1 MPAPV
6 DKGAVPKRKLIPPP
20 SRPGSR
26 SRSTTAVSTVED
38 GILKTREQNIETK
51 VEYHPHPEPEPA
63 RKKRKTSSP
72 ALDEEE
78 EFKED
83 DEDLADPGVYDED
96 GQEVLLSSGR
106 KGTRMQS
113 PKRAIRAKD
122 EGWTDLDAEDE
133 GDPAMVAEYVV
144 DAFKYMLAIE
154 VSQLGLIE
162 GIHADHQPSTMP
174 AADYMEKQVELKW
187 QMRTVLMD
195 WIIEVHSKFRLLPET
210 LFIATNLIDRFLSH
224 RVVSVEKIQLVGIT
238 ALFVASKYEEVMC
251 PSIMHFLNMADGGYD
266 VNEMLKAE
274 RYLLQTLDFD
284 MSYPNPLHFLRRI
297 SKADGYDIQTRT
309 VSKYLIEI
317 GCLES
322 RLLQFTPSMLAASAM
337 YLARLCLERGDWVCP
352 LFLLP
357 CPPSSLA
364 SPSPSRLPPLFQVW
378 N

>member
-1 MPAPV
+1 
-6 DKGAVPKRKLIPPP
+6 
-20 SRPGSR
+20 
-26 SRSTTAVSTVED
+26 
-38 GILKTREQNIETK
+38 
-51 VEYHPHPEPEPA
+51 
-63 RKKRKTSSP
+63 
-72 ALDEEE
+72 
-78 EFKED
+78 
-83 DEDLADPGVYDED
+83 
-96 GQEVLLSSGR
+96 
-106 KGTRMQS
+106 
-113 PKRAIRAKD
+113 
-122 EGWTDLDAEDE
+122 
-133 GDPAMVAEYVV
+133 
-144 DAFKYMLAIE
+144 
-154 VSQLGLIE
+154 
-162 GIHADHQPSTMP
+162 MP

-309 VSKYLIEI
+309 VSKYFIEI

-322 RLLQFTPSMLAASAM
+322 RLLAFTPSMLAASAM
-337 YLARLCLERGDWVCP
+337 YLARLCLERGEWVSVSTSAILKSVHP
-352 LFLLP
+352 HP
-357 CPPSSLA
+357 HIKIMIIY
-364 SPSPSRLPPLFQVW
+364 PPLVTR
-378 N
+378 

>member
-1 MPAPV
+1 
-6 DKGAVPKRKLIPPP
+6 
-20 SRPGSR
+20 
-26 SRSTTAVSTVED
+26 
-38 GILKTREQNIETK
+38 
-51 VEYHPHPEPEPA
+51 
-63 RKKRKTSSP
+63 
-72 ALDEEE
+72 
-78 EFKED
+78 
-83 DEDLADPGVYDED
+83 
-96 GQEVLLSSGR
+96 
-106 KGTRMQS
+106 
-113 PKRAIRAKD
+113 
-122 EGWTDLDAEDE
+122 
-133 GDPAMVAEYVV
+133 
-144 DAFKYMLAIE
+144 
-154 VSQLGLIE
+154 
-162 GIHADHQPSTMP
+162 MP

-357 CPPSSLA
+357 CPPSSLS
-364 SPSPSRLPPLFQVW
+364 SPSPSRTPSPRPSMELTTRHPT
-378 N
+378 

>member
-1 MPAPV
+1 
-6 DKGAVPKRKLIPPP
+6 
-20 SRPGSR
+20 
-26 SRSTTAVSTVED
+26 
-38 GILKTREQNIETK
+38 
-51 VEYHPHPEPEPA
+51 
-63 RKKRKTSSP
+63 
-72 ALDEEE
+72 
-78 EFKED
+78 
-83 DEDLADPGVYDED
+83 
-96 GQEVLLSSGR
+96 
-106 KGTRMQS
+106 
-113 PKRAIRAKD
+113 
-122 EGWTDLDAEDE
+122 
-133 GDPAMVAEYVV
+133 
-144 DAFKYMLAIE
+144 
-154 VSQLGLIE
+154 
-162 GIHADHQPSTMP
+162 MP

-317 GCLES
+317 GCMES

-352 LFLLP
+352 LHFLQNTRLTDQTPNLVHYSNYSIEELLP
-357 CPPSSLA
+357 AAQIMLDYVLDPDFNPDTVFHKKYASKKHMKSSIYVRHWALKNWPGSA
-364 SPSPSRLPPLFQVW
+364 DGTSEDRGRELFIDHENNW
-378 N
+378 